1 MAVLTAGE
9 VTLRGYGPESWRE
22 NMEAGPAGP
31 AGAASSPDA
40 LPPEEDPEE
49 ALFARALEVFTD
61 DRDATKRLQDELR
74 PAREEWYQL
83 YKGRYLDP
91 ALGARND
98 FEDQQRRE
106 DDGRSKIVSTDT
118 MDAIEW
124 IQPSLARIFFATDP
138 VSAVGIG
145 PEDEEPA
152 ERTANL
158 MNYMFM
164 RRGNGFVKAMAAMKG
179 GLVYSAAFLK
189 TGWKT
194 EYKRARFVEPELAPE
209 AFEQLRSDPD
219 VRIRSYDEEVVPYSD
234 EELQPMLAPLVQ
246 QLPPEMPPEERE
258 AMLRQAVEQLPERIV
273 YRNVVGTQRVE
284 DFSGF
289 TVDVVPPEDFL
300 YDPNAETVEDA
311 HFVIHRVFRT
321 VDYLKRMERD
331 GVYRNVDTVVTN
343 LRSRVTADASDAEKM
358 ARYAEDDRTAP
369 WTHQDNQDKQLG
381 RRTVEVFEWWG
392 QFDPEDSGILEPY
405 VIVVA
410 EDVVLRCEPN
420 PYDHGQPP
428 FVALVPIP
436 DLHKF
441 EGLSLADMLGEI
453 QKIKTSVIRQIL
465 DNFSYQNNQMWLVER
480 NARVEMASLLN
491 PRPGGVVRADNINGI
506 RQITPQPLHPWAFQ
520 FVEFMQTM
528 AEQRTGVTRYN
539 QGLDAQSLNKMLA
552 LDTPIPLI
560 DGSYKHNADI
570 VEGDLVVGSD
580 GKGTRVL
587 KAHPVQMPQRAFEVT
602 FKSGDVVRAGGEH
615 RWAVK
620 VCDRRHRNLSPG
632 WEKLPT
638 ERLFDLMRSGHKV
651 FVPRVGP
658 VDFTEKDLPIPPYLL
673 GAWLGDGNSHT
684 NRFTTMEPEIVKAFT
699 EWAEQFY
706 GGGVEECSQQR
717 SGKAKMYQLVNTPFR
732 RMLKDLGVLKD
743 SRYDDTRNNV
753 KHIPEIYLRGS
764 FAQRLALLRGLM
776 DTDGCVD
783 KNGNTVFC
791 NSEPLLV
798 ETFARLIES
807 LGGKPTVGWRN
818 NVGNNFKNA
827 RPHAHV
833 TFSLAYC
840 PVSLPRKVRRWK
852 LNPAHWERQA
862 IVSIREIPI
871 EPMRCLTVEAADEL
885 YCCGRRLTLTSNTAT
900 GITAI
905 LGASQ
910 ARIEL
915 IARMFAEGWQKVFTQ
930 CLALLRQF
938 MPHDYVVRLYGE
950 PIRVSRDDVSGNMD
964 ILISCG
970 VAAGKSE
977 RIQGQL
983 IQLLQLLAPLL
994 QNGVM
999 TPDNL
1004 YELMKRLLELW
1015 GFKDHSKLLSDPNFI
1030 RTLQEQL
1037 MALQQQLQAQAM
1049 QGQQMQALLSHPL
1062 VQQAAQQAMQ
1072 DRQMQAAIGAAQPQ
1086 THPSQQPSSQSQG
1099 GGGQPAGLVPVG
1111 GAALPQMQIPPGQGG
1126 GMSM

>member
-1 MAVLTAGE
+1 MLARLAGDAAN
-9 VTLRGYGPESWRE
+9 RGYGPEEWASNVE
-22 NMEAGPAGP
+22 EIPDSSAAT
-31 AGAASSPDA
+31 ASSS
-40 LPPEEDPEE
+40 EERQSDSEDD
-49 ALFARALEVFTD
+49 FFDRALDVFEKD
-61 DRDATKRLQDELR
+61 FDAAKRLQEELR
-74 PAREEWYQL
+74 PSREEWYQL
-83 YKGRYLDP
+83 YRGKHLEPGMVASDDYE
-91 ALGARND
+91 A
-98 FEDQQRRE
+98 QQLRE

-124 IQPSLARIFFATDP
+124 IQPSLARIFFSSDI

-145 PEDEEPA
+145 PEDEEAA
-152 ERTANL
+152 EKTAEL
-158 MNYMFM
+158 INYMFM
-164 RRGNGFVKAMAAMKG
+164 CRGNGFTKAMHAMKSA
-179 GLVYSAAFLK
+179 LVYSAAFIK

-194 EYKRARFVEPELAPE
+194 EFKRSRFVEQVLTQEEFDALKAN
-209 AFEQLRSDPD
+209 PD
-219 VRIRSYDEEVVPYSD
+219 VKIKSFSEDVVPYSP
-234 EELQPMLAPLVQ
+234 EEFSQLMTPLAQ
-246 QLPPEMPPEERE
+246 QIPPDMPPEERE
-258 AMLRQAVEQLPERIV
+258 ALMAEAVKSLPERKI
-273 YRNVVGTQRVE
+273 YRDVVGTQLVE
-284 DFSGF
+284 DYSGF
-289 TVDVVPPEDFL
+289 TIDVVPPEDFL
-300 YDPNAETVEDA
+300 YDPTAENIEDA

-321 VDYLKRMERD
+321 VDYLKRMEID
-331 GVYRNVDTVVTN
+331 GVYKNVDQVIEN
-343 LRSRVTADASDAEKM
+343 IQSRIASDAAGIEKQ
-358 ARYAEDDRTAP
+358 ARYAEDNRNAP
-369 WTHQDNQDKQLG
+369 WIHQDNQDQQLG
-381 RRTVEVFEWWG
+381 RRVVEVFEWWG
-392 QFDPEDSGILEPY
+392 LFDPNDSGMLEPY

-428 FVALVPIP
+428 FIALVPIP

-441 EGLSLADMLGEI
+441 EGISLADILGDI

-465 DNFSYQNNQMWLVER
+465 DNFSYQNNQMWLIER
-480 NARVEMASLLN
+480 NARVEMAAVLN
-491 PRPGGVVRADNINGI
+491 PRPGRIVRTDNINGI

-520 FVEFMQTM
+520 FVEFMQAM

-560 DGSYKHNADI
+560 DGSYKRNADI
-570 VEGDLVVGSD
+570 VEGDIVVGSD

-587 KAHPVQMPQRAFEVT
+587 KAHPVQMPKRAFEVT

-620 VCDRRHRNLSPG
+620 VCDRRHRGLSPE

-964 ILISCG
+964 ILVSCG

-977 RIQGQL
+977 RVQGQL

-1004 YELMKRLLELW
+1004 YELMKRLMELW

-1030 RTLQEQL
+1030 KTLQEQL
-1037 MALQQQLQAQAM
+1037 MMMQQQLQVQAM
-1049 QGQQMQALLSHPL
+1049 QNQQAQSILSHPL
-1062 VQQAAQQAMQ
+1062 VQQAAKQAMQ
-1072 DRQMQAAIGAAQPQ
+1072 DRQLQAAIGAAQPQ
-1086 THPSQQPSSQSQG
+1086 THPSQQPSQPQPQPFPQQPQQG
-1099 GGGQPAGLVPVG
+1099 VVPVG
-1111 GAALPQMQIPPGQGG
+1111 GGVLPQMEVPPGQGG
-1126 GMSM
+1126 GMGM